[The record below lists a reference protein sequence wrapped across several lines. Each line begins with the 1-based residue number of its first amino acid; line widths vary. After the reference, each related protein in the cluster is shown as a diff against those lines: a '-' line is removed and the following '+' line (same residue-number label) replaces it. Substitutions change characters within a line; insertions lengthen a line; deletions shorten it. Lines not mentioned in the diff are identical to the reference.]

1 MRALA
6 SLGELLFPRKCVLCM
21 GLLKKNETDFCTACR
36 AKAPVFPGSTRSFPY
51 VAEWTAVWLYED
63 MVRSSLL
70 RFKFRGKQSY
80 AAAYGRMLAME
91 LQKAGMTFDLL
102 TWVPVSARRRFRRG
116 YDQVGLLAGALGR
129 ELGIKPRRTLRKVRH
144 TPAQSTLSGAE
155 QRKANVLGAYRV
167 VTPRAL
173 QGKRVL
179 LLDDIITTGA
189 TLSECART
197 LEAAGAARVLGASVA
212 AGRNRTK

>member
-1 MRALA
+1 
-6 SLGELLFPRKCVLCM
+6 
-21 GLLKKNETDFCTACR
+21 
-36 AKAPVFPGSTRSFPY
+36 
-51 VAEWTAVWLYED
+51 
-63 MVRSSLL
+63 
-70 RFKFRGKQSY
+70 
-80 AAAYGRMLAME
+80 ME

-102 TWVPVSARRRFRRG
+102 TWVPVSARRRFCRG
-116 YDQVGLLAGALGR
+116 YDQVGLLARALGR
-129 ELGIKPRRTLRKVRH
+129 ELGIKPQRTLRKVRH

-167 VTPRAL
+167 VNPRAL